1 MNKKIRF
8 IGDLHGDLKAWKFLI
23 NEDNYEYTI
32 VLGDFGAGF
41 VKVPDEKEIDMKH
54 KFIRGNHDDPQAC
67 KESSRWISDGTFW
80 DEYSMMFVGGAYSI
94 DREYRTIGID
104 WWEDEE
110 LSYQELEKM
119 INLYINYKPRI
130 MVTHD
135 FPHSVAEKLFR
146 GMGGYPIKAT
156 RTSYALDKMLYEHQP
171 EIWLGGHWHESKNI
185 VIDKTRFIC
194 CNINEAIDINFTK
207 TGEKND

>member
-8 IGDLHGDLKAWKFLI
+8 IGDIHGDLEAWKFLI
-23 NEDNYEYTI
+23 NEDNYDCTI
-32 VLGDFGAGF
+32 QVGDFGAGF
-41 VKVPDEKEIDMKH
+41 VRVPDEKEIDLKH
-54 KFIRGNHDDPQAC
+54 KFIRGNHDDPQVC
-67 KESSRWISDGTFW
+67 KESPRWIPDGTFW
-80 DEYSMMFVGGAYSI
+80 PELLMMFVGGAYSI
-94 DREYRTIGID
+94 DKEYRTIGVD

-119 INLYINYKPRI
+119 INLYINYKPRV

-156 RTSYALDKMLYEHQP
+156 RTSYALDKMLWEHKP
-171 EIWLGGHWHESKNI
+171 EIHLGGHWHEPKDEIING
-185 VIDKTRFIC
+185 TRFIC
-194 CNINEAIDINFTK
+194 LGINQAMDMTLSYS
-207 TGEKND
+207 